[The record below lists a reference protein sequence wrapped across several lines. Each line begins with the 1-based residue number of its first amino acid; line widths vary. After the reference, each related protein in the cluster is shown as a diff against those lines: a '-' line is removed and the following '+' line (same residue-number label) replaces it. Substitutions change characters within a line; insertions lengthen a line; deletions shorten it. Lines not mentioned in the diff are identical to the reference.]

1 MKYKLICIDMDGTLL
16 NNNHE
21 VTDENKAAIKKAS
34 AMGIK
39 VAITTGRIF
48 CSAKYYSDIIG
59 VSTPIIASNGAYIR
73 EKDRDEVIYS
83 NTIPNDLIVKIYDII
98 HKHGL
103 KLSFNTCNT
112 LISSYE
118 LPENHAYKL
127 MNKIVSDENKVTF
140 VVYKSIDDI
149 LPKYENQ
156 ILKGIVIE
164 KEDTETLFKA
174 KEELLSKFGNE
185 LHIVSSD
192 PYNIEIMLNTSTKGN
207 AVKILAEKFG
217 FTPDEVICIGD
228 SENDIS
234 MLKYAGM
241 GVAMGNA
248 LDIVKEVAGFITE
261 DNESSGV
268 GKAISLLTQKG
279 K

>member
-16 NNNHE
+16 NNKHE
-21 VTDENKAAIKKAS
+21 VTDENKEAIKKANE
-34 AMGIK
+34 MGVKI
-39 VAITTGRIF
+39 AITTGRIF

-73 EKDRDEVIYS
+73 EKDKDEVIYS
-83 NTIPNDLIVKIYDII
+83 NTIPNDLILKIYNTV

-127 MNKIVSDENKVTF
+127 MNKIVAEENKVNF
-140 VVYKSIDDI
+140 IVYKNIDDI

-174 KEELLSKFGNE
+174 KEELKEKYGKE

-192 PYNIEIMLNTSTKGN
+192 PYNFEIMLNSSTKGN
-207 AVKILAEKFG
+207 AVKILAGKFG
-217 FTPDEVICIGD
+217 FTSDEVICIGD

-234 MLKYAGM
+234 MIKYAGM

-248 LDIVKEVAGFITE
+248 LDIVKDVADYITE
-261 DNESSGV
+261 DNEHSGV
-268 GKAISLLTQKG
+268 GKAISRLTAK
-279 K
+279 

>member
-16 NNNHE
+16 NNKHE
-21 VTDENKAAIKKAS
+21 VTDENKEAIKKANE
-34 AMGIK
+34 MGVKI
-39 VAITTGRIF
+39 AITTGRIF

-73 EKDRDEVIYS
+73 EKDKDEVIYS
-83 NTIPNDLIVKIYDII
+83 NTIPNDLILKIYNTV

-127 MNKIVSDENKVTF
+127 MNKIVAKENKVNF
-140 VVYKSIDDI
+140 IVYKNMDDI

-174 KEELLSKFGNE
+174 KEELKAKYGKE

-192 PYNIEIMLNTSTKGN
+192 PYNFEIMLNSSTKGN

-217 FTPDEVICIGD
+217 FTSDEVICIGD

-234 MLKYAGM
+234 MIKYAGM

-248 LDIVKEVAGFITE
+248 LDIVKDVADYITE
-261 DNESSGV
+261 DNEHSGV
-268 GKAISLLTQKG
+268 GKAISRLTTK
-279 K
+279 